1 MLNREQQDA
10 VRRGKPIMWNGL
22 TLFPILVSDYL
33 QFSDAKMGLMV
44 SQQTLPVKYVCMRF
58 LEALYAMDYDAKQN
72 GNSDGDGLF
81 VRLMIFL
88 QLALRLPVKKN
99 ENGKEYVELYLATNK
114 SEPRKLVSIKA
125 KQGDVIAEITPKNFG
140 ELRTILA
147 AQNGIELP
155 DETDNPDLIQAEN
168 DIAAHNAPNL
178 KPDFEALFY
187 SIAVKSGTQP
197 EQIYDWT
204 VRRFMLTDQAITRTT
219 GHLIAALTE
228 ASGGKY
234 KNGNPFPSWKYD
246 REEGCRALTSFDALQ
261 SRLSGSVEKR

>member
-58 LEALYAMDYDAKQN
+58 LEALYAMDYDAKH
-72 GNSDGDGLF
+72 DGIQESGLF

-88 QLALRLPVKKN
+88 KLALRLPVKKN
-99 ENGKEYVELYLATNK
+99 EDGNEYVELYLATK
-114 SEPRKLVSIKA
+114 PDEPRKLVSIKV
-125 KQGDVIAEITPKNFG
+125 KQDDVTAEITPKNFG
-140 ELRTILA
+140 ELRNILA

-155 DETDNPDLIQAEN
+155 DETDNPDLIQAEH

-178 KPDFEALFY
+178 KPDFEALLY
-187 SIAVKSGTQP
+187 SIAVKSGAQP

-204 VRRFMLTDQAITRTT
+204 VRRFMLTEQAITRTT

-234 KNGNPFPSWKYD
+234 KDGNPFPSWKYD
-246 REEGCRALTSFDALQ
+246 RNEGSHALISFESLQ